1 MIGLPDFEKPLP
13 QINENL
19 VMVKSRRLNKDNL
32 LLEEY
37 IYVLGTNLNEYGVL
51 YGKVTL
57 SLILVLY

>member
-1 MIGLPDFEKPLP
+1 LIGLPDFEKPLP